1 MSNFNDYNNYD
12 NRGSRRG
19 GNAVVLISVA
29 LVMLMLGALIGVV
42 IYQGVD
48 KQEQAVLGSE
58 VTTQQ
63 PTATPEAT
71 PEPTPQATPESTV
84 QAQLPAG
91 TAVTTLSA
99 FSDQIADVVAAALA
113 GHGLTVTKK
122 REKNGWVA
130 LEARLS

>member
-48 KQEQAVLGSE
+48 KQDQAVLGSE

-63 PTATPEAT
+63 PTQEPT
-71 PEPTPQATPESTV
+71 PEPTAQPTPETT
-84 QAQLPAG
+84 PEAG
-91 TAVTTLSA
+91 
-99 FSDQIADVVAAALA
+99 
-113 GHGLTVTKK
+113 
-122 REKNGWVA
+122 
-130 LEARLS
+130 

>member
-71 PEPTPQATPESTV
+71 PELRLLRPDRGRGGRRAEQRRGHPQ
-84 QAQLPAG
+84 
-91 TAVTTLSA
+91 LS
-99 FSDQIADVVAAALA
+99 D
-113 GHGLTVTKK
+113 GH
-122 REKNGWVA
+122 RQ
-130 LEARLS
+130 